1 MKLDVVGKKG
11 KLTEND
17 VSQLQYL
24 KMIVKET
31 LRLHPPGVLLLLRET
46 VSQFKIGDYDIY
58 PKTRIAINVWAIG
71 RDLSE

>member
-1 MKLDVVGKKG
+1 
-11 KLTEND
+11 
-17 VSQLQYL
+17 
-24 KMIVKET
+24 MIVKET